1 MAGGQNSPSAAGEK
15 PSEGFFFSHWKTNIG
30 HFNKRKDLKDGG
42 LTSLSFALEH

>member
-1 MAGGQNSPSAAGEK
+1 MAGGQNSPSTAGEK
-15 PSEGFFFSHWKTNIG
+15 PSDEGFFPHWKTNIG